1 MSAGSG
7 TICDC
12 DIGVGVGICEGE
24 KEECMGLGGVRGF
37 RDGRGEVVSLRDT
50 RQRRPAGRRR
60 RIESSVG
67 LLANI
72 VMERRRGKTR
82 MSHAVGKWIGG
93 KRVIRAEWRAIE
105 HLG

>member
-37 RDGRGEVVSLRDT
+37 RDRRGEVVSLQDT
-50 RQRRPAGRRR
+50 RQREEKKDR
-60 RIESSVG
+60 
-67 LLANI
+67 
-72 VMERRRGKTR
+72 K
-82 MSHAVGKWIGG
+82 
-93 KRVIRAEWRAIE
+93 
-105 HLG
+105 